1 MHIVIK
7 LEKGRKMEKSL
18 YYLEICT
25 NSYTGNFVKEF
36 VGFCIGII
44 DDKGSVTE
52 YTKAFWNNVI
62 ASDIYSLEKYKEMEK
77 QFLEHYLQSSE
88 EILEQMNRSRKS
100 RLRNITHT
108 LEEAEAFRNRYIEK
122 KKDNKLISFY
132 ETGLCYTSQWV
143 SDVVEDTFY
152 NIACS
157 GPDSFADKI
166 YIQLNDPLNKEIEDI
181 IIPRIMLFFDDN
193 VMQIIEAYIWL
204 CHNGSIPDE
213 LYAPKEISLLKLEL
227 IHQSGEVIRKYL

>member
-1 MHIVIK
+1 
-7 LEKGRKMEKSL
+7 MEKSP

-25 NSYTGNFVKEF
+25 DSYTGNFVKEF
-36 VGFCIGII
+36 VGFRIGII

-52 YTKAFWNNVI
+52 YTKVFWNNVI

-77 QFLEHYLQSSE
+77 EFIEHYLESAE
-88 EILEQMNRSRKS
+88 EILEQMNCSRKS

-108 LEEAEAFRNRYIEK
+108 LEEAEAYRNRYMEK

-132 ETGLCYTSQWV
+132 DMGLCYTSQWV
-143 SDVVEDTFY
+143 DDVVKDTFY

-157 GPDSFADKI
+157 SDGPGSFADKV
-166 YIQLNDPLNKEIEDI
+166 YIQLNEPLSKEMEDI
-181 IIPRIMLFFDDN
+181 IIPRIMSFFDDN
-193 VMQIIEAYIWL
+193 VMRVIEAYIWL

-213 LYAPKEISLLKLEL
+213 LYAPKEIKLLTLEL
-227 IHQSGEVIRKYL
+227 IDQSGEVIRKYR